1 VNVNRFVENNSLR
14 VTHDELYKSVFKGI
28 ISKIIDLISHL
39 LKKLPVN
46 EQNIDAIQFVGDFG
60 QLPWLFK
67 EIRDNFEGKSI
78 GANSILEV
86 PDGEFAACNGAIFYG
101 LGL

>member
-1 VNVNRFVENNSLR
+1 VDINGFIENNTLK
-14 VTHDELYKSVFKGI
+14 VTHDELYKSVFKGTI
-28 ISKIIDLISHL
+28 NKTIDLISHL
-39 LKKLPVN
+39 LKKLTVN
-46 EQNIDAIQFVGDFG
+46 EQNIDAILLVGDFG

-67 EIRDNFEGKSI
+67 EIRDNFEGKPI
-78 GANSILEV
+78 GADSILEV